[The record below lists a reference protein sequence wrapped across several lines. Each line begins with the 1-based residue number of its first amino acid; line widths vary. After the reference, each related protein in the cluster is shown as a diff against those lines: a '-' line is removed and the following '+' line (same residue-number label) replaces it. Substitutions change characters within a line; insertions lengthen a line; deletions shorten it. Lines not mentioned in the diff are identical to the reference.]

1 MAELPGSGASSS
13 DVMLADDS
21 TQAWAALATRVDALT
36 AAWNDGP
43 RPPSLG
49 EFLPVGP
56 PGTRR
61 LLLAE
66 LIKVDLEY
74 RWQQYEFPKTIEEYF
89 AEFPELSAGGGLPC
103 DLIYEEYLIRRHRSD
118 APEADAYLRRFPSE
132 VKRLRRMFDLKQSCS
147 ATTTLAVGARRPP
160 LDVGGQIDDF
170 DILVRLGEGAFAAVF
185 LARQRSMQRLVALKV
200 SRDHGSESQTLAQ
213 LDHPGIVR
221 VYDQRVLPAQRL
233 RLMYMQHVLGGTL
246 QGVLQR
252 SRSIPVGMLS
262 GRTLLESVDDALV
275 NNGQSIP
282 QDSSNR
288 RRLAQFNWATTICWF
303 GARLATALDYAHK
316 HGVLHRDVKPANVLL
331 DADGFPKL
339 ADFNVSFSSK
349 LDGATP
355 AAYFGGSLAYMS
367 PEQLEASN
375 PDHDRK
381 ADELDGR
388 SDVYSLAV
396 MLWELL
402 TGNRPFGEERVAANM
417 VDTLTQLAE
426 RRRAGVPA
434 ESIAALPRDLPGGM
448 KEVLLSCLSPNLA
461 ERPATAADMA
471 RQLEI
476 CLQPRAIRLFR
487 PQSGS
492 LRQTYRR
499 FPVWTIVLAGAVPH
513 LFVSIFNLAFNS
525 AALIRLLP
533 PAQQDVFHGKEVL
546 TINALAYTVGEIVG
560 IWLAWPVLKAVRGL
574 NRRQPPNPADLPA
587 IRRRSMWLGD
597 YISWLGFGLWIVS
610 GLAFPLWLMAT
621 GTSRPEDYKIYA
633 FLLSSFLVCGLI
645 AASQGFFLLAIAAVQ
660 GFYPLLVETG
670 RADDDAVNQ
679 LLRLKRRG
687 NIYLGI
693 AVAAPFLALLTLAL
707 AKKMLELGDMLLL
720 AMAVIPV
727 IGIVGSLLAYWLNG
741 AIQADIATLTATLD
755 PRRAAMQAQ
764 LDTLDSFWSE
774 SR

>member
-1 MAELPGSGASSS
+1 
-13 DVMLADDS
+13 
-21 TQAWAALATRVDALT
+21 LATRVDTLT
-36 AAWNDGP
+36 EAWQSGP
-43 RPPSLG
+43 RPPEL
-49 EFLPVGP
+49 ERILPPGP
-56 PGTRR
+56 PGVRR
-61 LLLAE
+61 MLLAE

-74 RWQQYEFPKTIEEYF
+74 RWQQYDFPKTIEQYL
-89 AEFPELSAGGGLPC
+89 AEFPELSADGKLPC
-103 DLIYEEYLIRRHRSD
+103 DLIYEEYLIRRHRAD
-118 APEADAYLRRFPSE
+118 APDADEYLRRFPSE
-132 VKRLRRMFDLKQSCS
+132 VKRLKRMFDLNQSGS

-160 LDVGGQIDDF
+160 LDIGAQIDDF
-170 DILVRLGEGAFAAVF
+170 DILLRLGEGAFASVF
-185 LARQRSMQRLVALKV
+185 LAKQRSMQRLVALKV

-213 LDHPGIVR
+213 LDHAGIVR

-252 SRSIPVGMLS
+252 SRSLPVGMLS
-262 GRTLLESVDDALV
+262 GRTVLESIDDSLT
-275 NNGQSIP
+275 NNNQLIP

-288 RRLAQFNWATTICWF
+288 RRLAQFNWPTAVCWL
-303 GARLATALDYAHK
+303 GARLASALDYAHR

-331 DADGFPKL
+331 DADGYPKL

-381 ADELDGR
+381 PEELDGR

-402 TGNRPFGEERVAANM
+402 TGNRPFGDERVAANM
-417 VDTLTQLAE
+417 VDTLTQLAA

-448 KEVLLSCLSPNLA
+448 KEVLLGCLSPEA
-461 ERPATAADMA
+461 AGRPATASVMA

-487 PQSGS
+487 PQAGS
-492 LRQTYRR
+492 LRQSFRR
-499 FPVWTIVLAGAVPH
+499 CPVWTIILAGAVPH
-513 LFVSIFNLAFNS
+513 LVISIFNLAFN
-525 AALIRLLP
+525 AKALISLLP
-533 PAQQDVFHGKEVL
+533 QTQQNVFHGQQVL
-546 TINALAYTVGEIVG
+546 TINALAYTIGSALG
-560 IWLAWPVLKAVRGL
+560 IGLAWPVLKAVRGL
-574 NRRQPPNPADLPA
+574 NRRRPPDPAKLPA
-587 IRRRSMWLGD
+587 IRRSSLWLGD
-597 YISWLGFGLWIVS
+597 YISWMGYGLWIVS
-610 GLAFPLWLMAT
+610 GLAFPLWLMAV
-621 GTSRPEDYKIYA
+621 GDSSADDRKIYTL
-633 FLLSSFLVCGLI
+633 FFVSQIVCGLI
-645 AASQGFFLLAIAAVQ
+645 AASQAFFLLTVAAVQ
-660 GFYPLLVETG
+660 GFYPLLIETG

-679 LLRLKRRG
+679 LLRLKRRS
-687 NIYLGI
+687 NIYLGV
-693 AVAAPFLALLTLAL
+693 AVGAPFLAVLTLAL
-707 AKKMLELGDMLLL
+707 VMKSPQMDKTLLP

-727 IGIVGSLLAYWLNG
+727 IGILCSLLAYRLNG
-741 AIQADIATLTATLD
+741 SIQADIATLTATLD
-755 PRRAAMQAQ
+755 PQRAAMQAQ